1 MQEEYVKVHR
11 ITCLTAA
18 LSILLSMFVSCSHN
32 TDTAADTREK
42 SGWLILWYADGD
54 SNITDE
60 VYKCLQEACNG
71 LKTVTNDDG
80 TPKTGY
86 ASVKVVVLWDGSSV
100 DSEITGNYPGSY
112 LWELQPSENMIL
124 STDFGKTNT
133 IYKKDVSN
141 TASWIVNSSGEQE
154 VTMSSKQTLINFLT
168 WANARYTGTHTAV
181 ILSDHGAAVH
191 TDLTAARSMFT
202 DNTAGDQYQMIETT
216 DYGTV
221 LKQCGFDKDN
231 KLELFFLHACLEGTL
246 ETMYEVKDC
255 ARYCAASANV
265 SEGSCFRL
273 DKMIESLT
281 TDSDGK
287 TVGSALVSDYAAS
300 INENYS
306 ADNFKNLASDINTY
320 YGNPTIGGVSI
331 TNDNVSYLCDCGE
344 AAGGQFFL
352 TGICVDL
359 SKIDSVCASFN
370 SLSSAINA
378 LSVDEEKDI
387 AEKYLRT
394 TSPLGNTLMYDAT
407 YLEMF
412 DAGYFAYQMQKYGKV
427 NNKTAVAAAAADV
440 ETALSSC
447 IITSWRD
454 GYRTAGNQG
463 LYYYDD
469 GTSVYGTDPFN
480 NNWFGLTIGG
490 GRSCYQYWYGIEK
503 KAYPNVTDTSNRY
516 CTWYKYLDFT
526 TAYPEWNRF
535 ISTYVT
541 PE

>member
-1 MQEEYVKVHR
+1 MIMKFGKTTLL
-11 ITCLTAA
+11 ITAVCLLVM
-18 LSILLSMFVSCSHN
+18 LSSCSHD

-42 SGWLILWYADGD
+42 SDWLILWYADGD

-60 VYKCLQEACNG
+60 VYKCLQETCNG
-71 LKTVTNDDG
+71 LKAITNDDG

-86 ASVKVVVLWDGSSV
+86 ASVKVVTLWDGSAVNSK
-100 DSEITGNYPGSY
+100 ITGNYAGSY
-112 LWELQPSENMIL
+112 LWELQPGSIPDADL
-124 STDFGKTNT
+124 GKTNT
-133 IYKKDVSN
+133 IYKKDVSD
-141 TASWIVNSSGEQE
+141 TASWLVNSSGEQE

-168 WANARYTGTHTAV
+168 WANARYAGTHTAV
-181 ILSDHGAAVH
+181 ILSDHGGAVH

-202 DNTAGDQYQMIETT
+202 DNTAGDQNQRIETT
-216 DYGTV
+216 DYGPV
-221 LKQCGFDKDN
+221 LKQCGFNKDN

-265 SEGSCFRL
+265 SMGGCFAY
-273 DKMIESLT
+273 DSMIKSLT
-281 TDSDGK
+281 TDADGK
-287 TVGSALVSDYAAS
+287 TVGRQLINDYMTAM
-300 INENYS
+300 NTMFT
-306 ADNFKNLASDINTY
+306 ADTFKDLASDINTY

-331 TNDNVSYLCDCGE
+331 TNENVSYLCNSGE
-344 AAGGQFFL
+344 AADGQYFL
-352 TGICVDL
+352 TGVCVDL

-370 SLSSAINA
+370 SLASAINA
-378 LSVDEEKDI
+378 LPVDEEKYI

-394 TSPLGNTLMYDAT
+394 TSPLGNTLMYDA
-407 YLEMF
+407 YDLEMF
-412 DAGYFAYQMQKYGKV
+412 DAGYFAYQMQKYGEANK
-427 NNKTAVAAAAADV
+427 KTAVAAAAADV

-469 GTSVYGTDPFN
+469 GKSVYGAAPFN

-490 GRSCYQYWYGIEK
+490 GSSCYQYWYGVENK
-503 KAYPNVTDTSNRY
+503 NYPNVTDTGNQY
-516 CTWYKYLDFT
+516 CTWYRYLDFT

-535 ISTYVT
+535 LATYVT

>member
-1 MQEEYVKVHR
+1 MIMKFGKTTLL
-11 ITCLTAA
+11 ITAVCLLVM
-18 LSILLSMFVSCSHN
+18 LSSCSHD

-42 SGWLILWYADGD
+42 SDWLILWYADGD

-71 LKTVTNDDG
+71 LKAVTNEDG

-100 DSEITGNYPGSY
+100 NSAITGNYAGSY
-112 LWELQPSENMIL
+112 LWELQPSENMIS
-124 STDFGKTNT
+124 STDLGKKNT
-133 IYKKDVSN
+133 IYKKDVSA
-141 TASWIVNSSGEQE
+141 TASWLVNSSGEQE

-168 WANARYTGTHTAV
+168 WANARYAGTHTAV

-202 DNTAGDQYQMIETT
+202 DNTAGDQDQMIETT
-216 DYGTV
+216 DYGPV

-231 KLELFFLHACLEGTL
+231 KLDLFFLHACLEGTL

-255 ARYCAASANV
+255 ARYCVASANV
-265 SEGSCFRL
+265 SEGSSFRL
-273 DKMIESLT
+273 DEMIESLT
-281 TDSDGK
+281 TDADGK

-331 TNDNVSYLCDCGE
+331 TNDNVSYLCNSGE
-344 AAGGQFFL
+344 AADGQYFL
-352 TGICVDL
+352 TGVCVDL

-370 SLSSAINA
+370 SLAKAINA
-378 LSVDEEKDI
+378 LPVDEEKYI
-387 AEKYLRT
+387 AKNYLRT
-394 TSPLGNTLMYDAT
+394 TSPLGNTLMYDGS

-412 DAGYFAYQMQKYGKV
+412 DAGYFAYQMQKYGEA
-427 NNKTAVAAAAADV
+427 NKKTVVAAAAADV

-447 IITSWRD
+447 IVTSWRD
-454 GYRTAGNQG
+454 GYRTAGDQG

-469 GTSVYGTDPFN
+469 GTFEYGAAPFN

-490 GRSCYQYWYGIEK
+490 GSSFFPYWYGVAK
-503 KAYPNVTDTSNRY
+503 LGYVQYSLADTSNKY
-516 CTWYKYLDFT
+516 CSWYSWLGFT

-535 ISTYVT
+535 
-541 PE
+541 